1 MNVVVP
7 LPSFVKPTVPEPLV
21 IVPAYVEAVPDVVV
35 SVTDPAEPD
44 VIVPVPL
51 SVPTDT
57 L

>member
-7 LPSFVKPTVPEPLV
+7 LPSFVKPTVPEPLM
-21 IVPAYVEAVPDVVV
+21 IVPAYVELADEVEERTAVA
-35 SVTDPAEPD
+35 AEPD

-51 SVPTDT
+51 SVPTDA